1 MTHVLRDLRHT
12 TIVAGYPA
20 LSDYVARCE
29 ARPAFR
35 RALEDQMKPFRK
47 HAPA

>member
-1 MTHVLRDLRHT
+1 VID
-12 TIVAGYPA
+12 YPA
-20 LSDYVARCE
+20 LRDYVARAE

-35 RALEDQMKPFRK
+35 RALADQMKPFRQ